1 MTITLHT
8 ALLIALIALQIADA
22 ALTINIMRLGG
33 RETNKLLIL
42 LIGKFGRDA
51 VLVGSKL
58 AFIAAAVYWRDQ
70 ISVQVL
76 AFVVAGYV
84 GIVAWNVRV
93 LIKQREIH
101 RAAQ

>member
-1 MTITLHT
+1 MAITLHT
-8 ALLIALIALQIADA
+8 ALLAALIALQVADA

-33 RETNKLLIL
+33 RETNGIVKW
-42 LIGKFGRDA
+42 LIGRLGRDA
-51 VLVGSKL
+51 ALVASKL

-70 ISVQVL
+70 ISVQAL